1 MDGKLLKN
9 YTKACRSCFFVNF
22 EETKYPPLLLFRV
35 GWWNEG
41 KRREDHLFFFIFFLF
56 SLKPRLRFDLG
67 VVWVNISE
75 GKLYINLFGKKSR
88 DQISRN
94 RETINLKRKGEESCK
109 KILILF
115 QVQVSG

>member
-1 MDGKLLKN
+1 LKKKN
-9 YTKACRSCFFVNF
+9 T
-22 EETKYPPLLLFRV
+22 PLSSYLGLAGGMKEKGEKIIF
-35 GWWNEG
+35 
-41 KRREDHLFFFIFFLF
+41 FFFIFFLF
-56 SLKPRLRFDLG
+56 SLKLRLRFDLG